1 MGGPSSLS
9 WRQRLAYNSGH
20 GDFCETNFAVSPHVV
35 EWWNTWSSVAMMVLG
50 LIGLALASRKG
61 MATRHRVLYL
71 LLAVR
76 GVGTVLSMN
85 VLAW

>member
-9 WRQRLAYNSGH
+9 WRQRLAYNTGH

-35 EWWNTWSSVAMMVLG
+35 EWWNSVSSVAMMALG
-50 LIGLALASRKG
+50 LAGLVLAWRSG

-76 GVGTVLSMN
+76 RGALRV
-85 VLAW
+85 